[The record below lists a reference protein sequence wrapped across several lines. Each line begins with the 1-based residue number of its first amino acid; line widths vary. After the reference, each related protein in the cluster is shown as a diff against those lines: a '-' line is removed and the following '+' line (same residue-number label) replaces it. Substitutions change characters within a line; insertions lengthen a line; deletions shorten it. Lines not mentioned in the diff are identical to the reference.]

1 MFVMLYFLFF
11 VIMPGEF
18 SVLSNASRIFFFVFC
33 FSVVN
38 VASRAGMLESIKS
51 PEIRQKLIAPDASI
65 ESISDIL
72 SDFIE

>member
-1 MFVMLYFLFF
+1 
-11 VIMPGEF
+11 MPGEF
-18 SVLSNASRIFFFVFC
+18 SFLGNVWRIFFFF

-38 VASRAGMLESIKS
+38 LSSRAGMLESIKS
-51 PEIRQKLIAPDASI
+51 PEIRQKLIAPDVSI